1 MLGISAAQPS
11 KLLPGVPPIAA
22 QGVPG
27 FETYTF
33 NGLVGAAGTPPAVV
47 NKLSQELAVIARSP
61 DIRER
66 IIDDAGEPVGSTPEA
81 FRQFIHTEVAHWR
94 RLAKQAG
101 IKLE

>member
-22 QGVPG
+22 QGLPG

-33 NGLVGAAGTPPAVV
+33 NGLVGAAGTPPAVI

-66 IIDDAGEPVGSTPEA
+66 IIDDAGEPVGSVTAEP
-81 FRQFIHTEVAHWR
+81 
-94 RLAKQAG
+94 
-101 IKLE
+101 KLHVFGRFENASFSSLFLSFVFF